1 MTAPSCPDKYADEL
15 SCVNADDVAVIVRAV
30 RRQATARDDN
40 AAAIL
45 VSLWSDRS
53 TLLAKLL
60 AAEAELSRAREERAT
75 LTRDAAIGAAIQR
88 AAGELPDGWNIAIDV
103 ERGAGSVYLHGPD
116 DSEAMDV
123 DSDNRLAAE
132 INVATDRALAAY
144 STARQT
150 EKL

>member
-45 VSLWSDRS
+45 VSVWSDRS

-60 AAEAELSRAREERAT
+60 AAEAELSRARKVIADVRSHADFDDGDGNQDVSVLRGRLITISER
-75 LTRDAAIGAAIQR
+75 
-88 AAGELPDGWNIAIDV
+88 
-103 ERGAGSVYLHGPD
+103 
-116 DSEAMDV
+116 
-123 DSDNRLAAE
+123 
-132 INVATDRALAAY
+132 LAAY